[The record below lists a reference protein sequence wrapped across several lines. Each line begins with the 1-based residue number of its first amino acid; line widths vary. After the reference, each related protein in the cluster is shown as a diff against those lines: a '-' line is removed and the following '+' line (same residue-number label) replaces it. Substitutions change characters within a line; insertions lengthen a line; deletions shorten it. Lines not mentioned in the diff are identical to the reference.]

1 MSTETPTPPARLPWP
16 LLVFL
21 VAALAGGVL
30 ETLHVWRRE
39 ETAIAQVRGQ
49 RPADIDREWA
59 LRGLSPKD
67 RAEVESLLDARSS
80 GEQKDFYWLYPARS
94 GDPESMVKRYLAASL
109 LYPRLLYRRTVTACE
124 LPGERPPAAGLV
136 DECNG

>member
-1 MSTETPTPPARLPWP
+1 MSAETPTPPARLPWP
-16 LLVFL
+16 LLLFL
-21 VAALAGGVL
+21 AAALTGGML
-30 ETLHVWRRE
+30 ETYHVWRRE
-39 ETAIAQVRGQ
+39 EAFMAAARQQ
-49 RPADIDREWA
+49 RPADTDRDWA
-59 LRGLSPKD
+59 LRSLSPRD

-80 GEQKDFYWLYPARS
+80 GEQKDFYWLYPART

-109 LYPRLLYRRTVTACE
+109 LYPRLLYRRTLTACE